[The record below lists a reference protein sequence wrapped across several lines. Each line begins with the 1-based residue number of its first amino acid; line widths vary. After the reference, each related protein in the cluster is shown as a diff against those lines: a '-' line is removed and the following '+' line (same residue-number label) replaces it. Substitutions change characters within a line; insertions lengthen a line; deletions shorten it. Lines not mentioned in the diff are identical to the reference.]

1 MAIGRRE
8 ERMNAQAGG
17 YIVQPVSKA
26 LRVLVHVAEKG
37 HGVPLAEIA
46 AEVRLPKTTV
56 FRYLQTLVAAEF
68 LHYDTGNDH
77 YSVGHRFRAL
87 ARADTS
93 LQRLRDLAQPEM
105 AELRR
110 AFNETINLGILVG
123 GHVVYI
129 DMVESSHALRMQ
141 TRIGDRDPVHSTSL
155 GKAIL
160 AFLPEVECAA
170 LIRRSLRA
178 RTARTVIDQPTL
190 LRQLAKARRLGYATE
205 VGENEDG
212 AMCIGVPILDGARR
226 PLAAISLSAPEK
238 RLTRTVAANA
248 AAALCDAA
256 RRVSARFGAAPG

>member
-1 MAIGRRE
+1 
-8 ERMNAQAGG
+8 MNAEKGG

-26 LRVLVHVAEKG
+26 LRVLVYVAEQG
-37 HGVPLAEIA
+37 HGVPLTEIA

-56 FRYLQTLVAAEF
+56 FRYLQTLAAAEF
-68 LHYDTGNDH
+68 LYHDTGSDH
-77 YSVGHRFRAL
+77 YTVGHRFRAL

-93 LQRLRDLAQPEM
+93 LQRLRDLARPEM
-105 AELRR
+105 AELGR
-110 AFNETINLGILVG
+110 AFNETINLGILVD

-160 AFLPEVECAA
+160 AFLPERACTA

-190 LRQLAKARRLGYATE
+190 LRQLAKARRLGYAIET
-205 VGENEDG
+205 GENEDG
-212 AMCIGVPILDGARR
+212 AMCIGAPILDASLRS
-226 PLAAISLSAPEK
+226 LAAVSLSAPEK
-238 RLTRTVAANA
+238 RMTREVTANA
-248 AAALCDAA
+248 AAALCAA
-256 RRVSARFGAAPG
+256 TRRISERFGAAAG

>member
-1 MAIGRRE
+1 MA
-8 ERMNAQAGG
+8 AQASG

-46 AEVRLPKTTV
+46 ADVRLPKTTV

-68 LHYDTGNDH
+68 LHHDMESDH

-93 LQRLRDLAQPEM
+93 LQRLRNLALPEM

-110 AFNETINLGILVG
+110 AFNETINLGIMVD
-123 GHVVYI
+123 GHIVYI
-129 DMVESSHALRMQ
+129 DMMESSHALRMQ

-155 GKAIL
+155 GKAML
-160 AFLPEVECAA
+160 AFLPEAECAA
-170 LIRRSLRA
+170 LVRRSLRA

-190 LRQLAKARRLGYATE
+190 LRQLAKTRRLGYAIE
-205 VGENEDG
+205 IGENEDG
-212 AMCIGVPILDGARR
+212 AMCIGAPILDGTGR
-226 PLAAISLSAPEK
+226 PLAALSLSAPEK
-238 RLTRTVAANA
+238 RLTRTVAATA

-256 RRVSARFGAAPG
+256 RRISVRFGAPAG

>member
-1 MAIGRRE
+1 VG
-8 ERMNAQAGG
+8 AQASG

-37 HGVPLAEIA
+37 HGVPLAEVA

-68 LHYDTGNDH
+68 LHHDAENDH

-93 LQRLRDLAQPEM
+93 LQRLRELALPEM

-110 AFNETINLGILVG
+110 AFNETINLGIMVD
-123 GHVVYI
+123 GHIVYI
-129 DMVESSHALRMQ
+129 DMMESGHALRMQ

-155 GKAIL
+155 GKAML
-160 AFLPEVECAA
+160 AFLPEAECAA

-178 RTARTVIDQPTL
+178 RTARTVVDQPAL
-190 LRQLAKARRLGYATE
+190 LRQLAKAKRLGYAIE
-205 VGENEDG
+205 IGENEDG
-212 AMCIGVPILDGARR
+212 AMCIGAPILDGANR
-226 PLAAISLSAPEK
+226 PLAALSLSAPEK
-238 RLTRTVAANA
+238 RLTRTVAASA

-256 RRVSARFGAAPG
+256 RRVSARFGAPPG